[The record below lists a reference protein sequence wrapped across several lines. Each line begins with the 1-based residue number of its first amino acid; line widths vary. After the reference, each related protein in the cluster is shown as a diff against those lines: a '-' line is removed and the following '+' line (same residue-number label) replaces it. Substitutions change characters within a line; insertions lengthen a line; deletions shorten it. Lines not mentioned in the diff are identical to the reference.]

1 MSRINSKIKSSKKE
15 LEKKKVE
22 KRKHADEIIK
32 LQNDLRDITRKLD
45 ELNEQQ
51 GQDGGGKL
59 QLADSQ
65 LWEYHR
71 M

>member
-1 MSRINSKIKSSKKE
+1 MSRISSKIKSSKKE

-51 GQDGGGKL
+51 GQDAGGKL

-65 LWEYHR
+65 LREYHR